1 MKAIA
6 KALIFCLV
14 CVGTYYITVV
24 FLAPKE
30 TLSLD
35 KTSKRGSRSPNNIPQ
50 AQADIPEKP
59 GKVPEIP
66 KGADE
71 AVQDILQPAAKT
83 SPLPNEH
90 VQPVTETPQPHPLA
104 RGWGDE
110 IDWSETYEGALLK
123 SRSSQK
129 PLMVIHHLEDC
140 PVSKALKTVFSANK
154 EIQRMAKENFV
165 MFNLLHETEDP
176 NLAPDGY
183 YVPRIIFIDPS
194 LTVRTE
200 ITGKSKKYKYAY
212 SPEDI
217 QTLYDN
223 MKRVRLLLNTEL

>member
-1 MKAIA
+1 
-6 KALIFCLV
+6 
-14 CVGTYYITVV
+14 
-24 FLAPKE
+24 
-30 TLSLD
+30 
-35 KTSKRGSRSPNNIPQ
+35 
-50 AQADIPEKP
+50 
-59 GKVPEIP
+59 
-66 KGADE
+66 
-71 AVQDILQPAAKT
+71 
-83 SPLPNEH
+83 
-90 VQPVTETPQPHPLA
+90 
-104 RGWGDE
+104 
-110 IDWSETYEGALLK
+110 
-123 SRSSQK
+123 
-129 PLMVIHHLEDC
+129 
-140 PVSKALKTVFSANK
+140 
-154 EIQRMAKENFV
+154 MAKENFV